1 MTNGAFKRD
10 LGTYLESY
18 QALPFEIHQEHF
30 RRNALL
36 KLLTSKDFGIATEI
50 GCGRSSIFESWSP
63 EIKSQTVEPIGLLL
77 DEAKVRIQRPEIWEG
92 YCARAEEV
100 SDKNALIKS
109 DITILSSILHEV
121 EDPSQLLNAA
131 IGLTRP
137 GGILAVIVTNK
148 ESLHRTLGVR
158 LGFQAEL
165 NQKTLT
171 EIRMQQAHGAY
182 SIAEL
187 TEELKEHGLEVIKTE
202 TFFPKLFSHV
212 QMQRFLDESLI
223 TLEFLKSMEALSDSL
238 PGLGSEILAV
248 SRVPID

>member
-1 MTNGAFKRD
+1 MTNGGFERN
-10 LGTYLESY
+10 LESYLESY

-30 RRNALL
+30 RRNTLL
-36 KLLTSKDFGIATEI
+36 KFLASNSFGVATEI

-63 EIKSQTVEPIGLLL
+63 EYKSQTVEPIPVLL
-77 DEAKVRIQRPEIWEG
+77 DEAKTRIKRPEIWKG
-92 YCARAEEV
+92 YCARTEEV
-100 SDKNALIKS
+100 SEENALIKS

-121 EDPSQLLNAA
+121 EDPSHLLNAA
-131 IGLTRP
+131 IRLTKP

-148 ESLHRTLGVR
+148 ESLHRILGVR

-182 SIAEL
+182 SIPEL
-187 TEELKEHGLEVIKTE
+187 TEELTEHGLEVIKTE
-202 TFFPKLFSHV
+202 TFFPKLFSHI

-223 TLEFLKSMEALSDSL
+223 TIEFLKSMEALSDSL

>member
-1 MTNGAFKRD
+1 MTKVPSERD
-10 LGTYLESY
+10 LGSYLESY

-50 GCGRSSIFESWSP
+50 GCGRSSIFESWAP
-63 EIKSQTVEPIGLLL
+63 ALRSQTVEPIRLLL

-100 SDKNALIKS
+100 SYENALAKS
-109 DITILSSILHEV
+109 DITIMSSILHEV

-131 IGLTRP
+131 IGLTKP

-148 ESLHRTLGVR
+148 ESLHRILGVR

-165 NQKTLT
+165 NQKTTT

-182 SIAEL
+182 SIDEL
-187 TEELKEHGLEVIKTE
+187 AKELQEHGLEVIKTE
-202 TFFPKLFSHV
+202 TFFPKMFSHM

-223 TLEFLKSMEALSDSL
+223 TFEFLKSMEALSDSL